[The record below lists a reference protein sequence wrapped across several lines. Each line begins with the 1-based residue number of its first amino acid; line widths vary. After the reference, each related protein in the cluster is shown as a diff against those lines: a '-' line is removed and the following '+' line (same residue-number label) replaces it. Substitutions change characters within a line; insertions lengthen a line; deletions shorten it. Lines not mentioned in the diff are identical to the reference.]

1 MEFVKAIDTSEI
13 PANKMVMV
21 VLGGREILLANVDGT
36 YHAIANRCTHMGGN
50 LSKGV
55 LNGSVVTCPRH
66 GSQFDVETGK
76 LVGQGRIA
84 FVKVHPRDEESY
96 PVKVEGTSVL
106 VGLP

>member
-1 MEFVKAIDTSEI
+1 MEFVKALDTIEL
-13 PANKMVMV
+13 PPNKMVMV
-21 VLGGREILLANVDGT
+21 LLGGREILLANVDGA

-50 LSKGV
+50 LSNGV

-66 GSQFDVETGK
+66 GSQFDVRSGK
-76 LVGQGRIA
+76 LVGQGRLA

-96 PVKVEGTSVL
+96 PIKVEGTSLL